1 VEAMFQKQKLDDE
14 DDLENELSIEDD
26 DEFYSNKQEEMLV
39 DEFLSKFVIVS
50 ESSTLDHINI
60 VIMLKA
66 IPNQIV
72 DYNLEQT

>member
-1 VEAMFQKQKLDDE
+1 
-14 DDLENELSIEDD
+14 
-26 DEFYSNKQEEMLV
+26 MLV

-50 ESSTLDHINI
+50 ESSTLDHINM

-72 DYNLEQT
+72 DYNLE